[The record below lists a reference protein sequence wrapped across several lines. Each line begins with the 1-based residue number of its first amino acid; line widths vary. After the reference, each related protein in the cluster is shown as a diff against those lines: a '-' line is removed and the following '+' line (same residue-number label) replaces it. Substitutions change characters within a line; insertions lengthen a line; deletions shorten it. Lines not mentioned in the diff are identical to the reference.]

1 MKKAIVNGREIPQEA
16 VQFELDRLVRFY
28 MNHGMTV
35 EEVKTNLAKL
45 QDKALEQAIGARLL
59 LDRAMKIDLPVTA
72 KDIDAEVE
80 KVVAQVGG
88 RDNYEK
94 ALAAQGITD
103 AAFRKELEKGAK
115 VNMLVN
121 QACAHV
127 ADPAED
133 EVAAFYAANKAEYGD
148 KTIVDVHDQIKDLL
162 RHEARGRA
170 MDIYVEELRE
180 EARIEYREEAKNA

>member
-59 LDRAMKIDLPVTA
+59 LDRAMQIDLPVTA

-127 ADPAED
+127 AEPTEE
-133 EVAAFYAANKAEYGD
+133 EVTAFYTANKAEYGA

-180 EARIEYREEAKNA
+180 SAQIEYKEGKHA

>member
-59 LDRAMKIDLPVTA
+59 LDRAMQIDLPVTA
-72 KDIDAEVE
+72 RDIDAEVE

-127 ADPAED
+127 AEPTEE
-133 EVAAFYAANKAEYGD
+133 EVTAFYTANKAEYGA

-180 EARIEYREEAKNA
+180 SAQIEYKEGKHA

>member
-1 MKKAIVNGREIPQEA
+1 VKKAIVNGREIPQEA

-59 LDRAMKIDLPVTA
+59 LDRAMQIDLPVTA
-72 KDIDAEVE
+72 RDIDAEVE

-127 ADPAED
+127 AEPTEE
-133 EVAAFYAANKAEYGD
+133 EVTAFYTANKAEYGA

-180 EARIEYREEAKNA
+180 SAQIEYKEGKHA